1 MSDQDTTPKL
11 TPTQRL
17 HEVTIAALTK
27 QPAPRVESVTF
38 KQATVGD
45 LKGTWVCD
53 GATIVRTEDETDT
66 DAYLARCAFVL
77 HELDKVLI
85 EHNATRFE
93 REAEVTLEKAKR

>member
-1 MSDQDTTPKL
+1 MSDDNATPKL

-27 QPAPRVESVTF
+27 QPAPRTESVTF

-53 GATIVRTEDETDT
+53 GATVVRHEDETDT

-77 HELDKVLI
+77 HEIDRVLI
-85 EHNATRFE
+85 QHNATRFE
-93 REAEVTLEKAKR
+93 REAEATLESKR